1 MNRVLSRKEIK
12 EAKEELV
19 KLSADSR
26 ERILY
31 EKRKES
37 ILNRVS
43 ALDTAEKKD
52 MKRANIESA
61 KNFLLLGIDVETI
74 SKGTGL
80 TIEEIEEIKN
90 EYNL

>member
-43 ALDTAEKKD
+43 ALDQLKRKG
-52 MKRANIESA
+52 MKRS
-61 KNFLLLGIDVETI
+61 
-74 SKGTGL
+74 
-80 TIEEIEEIKN
+80 
-90 EYNL
+90 